1 MVGQHKEVK
10 VGCTCH
16 CCYHKVNNYKITL
29 VLSLLLQTK
38 AYMNVTPYYQ
48 HIFPR
53 NFINTLQIFFQKYIT
68 PFYQHFQFIYFFVV
82 FFGSRNIILY
92 LIITLQLF
100 FFRNLLKT
108 AADNWI

>member
-53 NFINTLQIFFQKYIT
+53 NFINTLQIFFQK
-68 PFYQHFQFIYFFVV
+68 FIEDS
-82 FFGSRNIILY
+82 SR
-92 LIITLQLF
+92 QL
-100 FFRNLLKT
+100 NLMSKT
-108 AADNWI
+108 EKSEEEEVAQL